1 MNAANTMISDEA
13 QLGYTLR
20 AFGFAHDKG
29 PDWAPTFISHF
40 KTAGITSIQD
50 LQYGVMDNTL
60 NLDLELFGVR
70 DRFVDTLPMQSFL
83 PGPRGI
89 RCFRLAQQ
97 CARSVRAGTANTEY
111 VHRPESGKVG
121 NELFKLTK
129 GSGDWILHVDCAG
142 FVRNCLKHVTK
153 DPFVMELSD
162 RDFMRAKDFFGF
174 FQACPYSVLDGTLI
188 PETDKRMKWRL
199 VPDLRMVIPGDVIV
213 YRPRGSAAGGAAYTT
228 NDRKDL
234 AHLLKAIKT
243 SQLWHTEQRGSDEP
257 RNFAKDARVKPWV
270 VDVKNKLQSVGI
282 HTVKDLCATLATLND
297 KLAAAGYS
305 KLYQDT
311 VNQMQAC
318 IETTAMNTGHIV
330 FCSGPAVAKENDA
343 YRIRV
348 VHSTK
353 YGAPD
358 ANGNATTGIEE
369 HYRRFRLVKSE
380 RGKEYWTREMKKA
393 PLVKGLDSDSEDD
406 NPNDDMDEDE
416 DENGDALDETQ
427 EAPGDDLAGQAHVDV
442 LAVRMCF

>member
-1 MNAANTMISDEA
+1 MENTI
-13 QLGYTLR
+13 
-20 AFGFAHDKG
+20 
-29 PDWAPTFISHF
+29 
-40 KTAGITSIQD
+40 
-50 LQYGVMDNTL
+50 

-97 CARSVRAGTANTEY
+97 CARSVRAGTATTEY

-142 FVRNCLKHVTK
+142 FVRSCLKHVTSN
-153 DPFVMELSD
+153 PFVMELSD

-174 FQACPYSVLDGTLI
+174 FQACPYSVLDGTQI

-234 AHLLKAIKT
+234 SHLLKAIKT
-243 SQLWHTEQRGSDEP
+243 AQLWHTEQRGTDEP

-270 VDVKNKLQSVGI
+270 TDVKNKLQSIGI
-282 HTVKDLCATLATLND
+282 HTVKDLRATLSTLNG

-311 VNQMQAC
+311 IDQMQAC

-330 FCSGPAVAKENDA
+330 FCSGPAVAKENDE

-369 HYRRFRLVKSE
+369 HYRRFRLVKPDSG
-380 RGKEYWTREMKKA
+380 REYWTREMKKA
-393 PLVKGLDSDSEDD
+393 PPVEGVDSDDEDD
-406 NPNDDMDEDE
+406 NPNDDMDDDE
-416 DENGDALDETQ
+416 DESGDGLDE
-427 EAPGDDLAGQAHVDV
+427 APDVLGDDLAGQVQVDV
-442 LAVRMCF
+442 LAARMCF